1 MTTKSP
7 KRRCFSKEEKCVI
20 LSEYFDKKCS
30 MIEVA
35 NKYGV
40 HPVTLAQWK
49 RQMSDRDPKMKHVQA
64 EVVAKTIKE
73 KKELEEE
80 LDKKDEEI
88 RLLKKVVA
96 DLSLDKEILNEAV
109 KVLKKSDRKKKRK

>member
-1 MTTKSP
+1 
-7 KRRCFSKEEKCVI
+7 
-20 LSEYFDKKCS
+20 

-35 NKYGV
+35 NKHGL

-64 EVVAKTIKE
+64 EVVARTIKE
-73 KKELEEE
+73 KAALQDELKEKE
-80 LDKKDEEI
+80 EEI

-109 KVLKKSDRKKKRK
+109 KVLKKSDKKKKRK